1 MAKLL
6 YYMDLNHSLL
16 VAVSSVKYLDF
27 NQEDSDED
35 EDDSVLQCFFFLS
48 FFCFPDGLICHK
60 STHQALY
67 VSRCKGAIDR
77 ITLRL
82 GLRELPAPNYLSVS
96 EITVYSKRL
105 A

>member
-16 VAVSSVKYLDF
+16 VAVSSVKYLVF

-48 FFCFPDGLICHK
+48 FFCFPDGLICH
-60 STHQALY
+60 SPHTRHY
-67 VSRCKGAIDR
+67 M
-77 ITLRL
+77 
-82 GLRELPAPNYLSVS
+82 
-96 EITVYSKRL
+96 L
-105 A
+105 AVAKDL